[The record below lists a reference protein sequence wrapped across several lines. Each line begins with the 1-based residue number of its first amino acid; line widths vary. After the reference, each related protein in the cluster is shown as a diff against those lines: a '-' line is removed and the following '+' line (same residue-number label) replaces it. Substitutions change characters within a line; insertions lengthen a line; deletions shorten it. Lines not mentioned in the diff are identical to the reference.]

1 MKLRLPSSF
10 RAYFSLSLAILLI
23 GGMAFT
29 GGLGY
34 CLYKSRAMVTK
45 LTDINVMRIV
55 DEVFSYMEDRL
66 KEAEEDNM
74 YMAWVSEGYDTR
86 SPVGRDVKE
95 EDVFRFAED
104 ALTLSP
110 IACGVG
116 VAILPEATHLTQGK
130 YGFAAYVTTMSGQKE
145 RIRLGAVKDYTKM
158 EWFSGAFKHNKPF
171 WTHPYKESSTGK
183 VIVSFCVPVR
193 DMKGKCIGSLAMDIN
208 TEGICQRCHEMIPF
222 ESNSISLVDENYT
235 FISHADS
242 TLLLKHADTDTHGMW
257 AEFRRQIGDKSEL
270 KLEDDTALYYF
281 KRVPHTQWTICVK
294 CPKDEIYADT
304 RQMERDTTL
313 AAALSLIL
321 LLICLIY
328 IFRRLQKITLSKANL
343 DNEIKLAANI
353 QLEMLP
359 DATASPLSDPLID
372 LSGYICPAKNVGGDL
387 YDYFVHDGHLY
398 FCIGDVSGK
407 GFPASFFMAATRYLF
422 RCTVFTCAN
431 MIEAVASINDSLCVG
446 NRRAM
451 FVTFFMGK
459 LNLTTGR
466 LDYCNAGHNPPVLVS
481 QKDGLP
487 AYRLLECSEGLP
499 LGVMED
505 CPFQAK
511 SDMLEAGDT
520 LLLYTD
526 GVTEAMNPRAEEYG
540 SLRMLSCVQ
549 DNAAA
554 PAGQIVENLLDD
566 IRRHVCHAEQSDD
579 LTLLCIKRRTPGD
592 RSPER

>member
-116 VAILPEATHLTQGK
+116 VALLPEATHLTQGK
-130 YGFAAYVTTMSGQKE
+130 YGFAAYVTTVSGQKE

-158 EWFSGAFKHNKPF
+158 EWFAGAFKYNKPF
-171 WTHPYKESSTGK
+171 WTHPYKESSTGR
-183 VIVSFCVPVR
+183 VIVSFCVPFR
-193 DMKGKCIGSLAMDIN
+193 NLNGKCIGSLAMDIN

-222 ESNSISLVDENYT
+222 ESNSISLVDENFT
-235 FISHADS
+235 FIRHADS

-257 AEFRRQIGDKSEL
+257 AEYRRQIGDKSEI
-270 KLEDDTALYYF
+270 KLEDGTALYYF

-313 AAALSLIL
+313 AAALSLLL
-321 LLICLIY
+321 LLICLIH
-328 IFRRLQKITLSKANL
+328 IFRRLQQITLAKANL

-372 LSGYICPAKNVGGDL
+372 LSGYICPAKDVGGDL

-407 GFPASFFMAATRYLF
+407 GLPASFFMAATCSLF
-422 RCTVFTCAN
+422 RNTAFTCDT
-431 MIEAVASINDSLCVG
+431 ITSAVESINRSLCV
-446 NRRAM
+446 NNKRSM
-451 FVTFFMGK
+451 FVTFFVGK
-459 LNLTTGR
+459 LNLSTGH
-466 LDYCNAGHNPPVLVS
+466 LDYCNAGHNPPVLMS
-481 QKDGLP
+481 LDGDRP
-487 AYRLLECSEGLP
+487 TCCRLESSEGFP
-499 LGVMED
+499 LGVLED
-505 CPFQAK
+505 SPYPTK
-511 SDMLEAGDT
+511 STILRPGDT
-520 LLLYTD
+520 LFLFTD
-526 GVTEAMNPRAEEYG
+526 GVTEAMNSHEEEFG
-540 SLRMLSCVQ
+540 DQRLMAILCNHQASS
-549 DNAAA
+549 AADIVSNVRNNVNSHAGGA
-554 PAGQIVENLLDD
+554 P
-566 IRRHVCHAEQSDD
+566 QSDD
-579 LTLLCIKRRTPGD
+579 ITMLCIRLT
-592 RSPER
+592 EA